1 MHGALR
7 AADDAW
13 PWPDDSLPQ
22 IVLQHVAEDGRRS
35 AGLLAAA
42 ARTLAP
48 GGRLYL
54 LRYDRLSPWFWRHGR
69 RALRREAAGVLV
81 WPLDALWA
89 HRYGLSLEYRHAL
102 GPRGFQPDADWL
114 AGVREDAPGWRGQL
128 RTAFRASRIWVLRKR
143 WQQPVRQRLRDGR
156 LLRAGSYDLMPVR
169 RQSLDRE
176 HGNVDG
182 LACHRS
188 GPK

>member
-1 MHGALR
+1 MKTT
-7 AADDAW
+7 
-13 PWPDDSLPQ
+13 
-22 IVLQHVAEDGRRS
+22 
-35 AGLLAAA
+35 
-42 ARTLAP
+42 ARTKPYPAEKARQ
-48 GGRLYL
+48 G
-54 LRYDRLSPWFWRHGR
+54 S
-69 RALRREAAGVLV
+69 
-81 WPLDALWA
+81 
-89 HRYGLSLEYRHAL
+89 
-102 GPRGFQPDADWL
+102 
-114 AGVREDAPGWRGQL
+114 
-128 RTAFRASRIWVLRKR
+128 IVLRKR